1 MRAHRTDF
9 ISLVFALVFGVF
21 VTWWAV
27 AKIVDAK
34 LPAAGWFVAGGLIL
48 FGLLGLLGALRSA
61 RPEPGPA
68 SDPMGPAFDSTGPVF
83 DPTQPALEPTEPSR
97 DPAAAGVEPGIDDDQ
112 NETLRRDGDRP

>member
-9 ISLVFALVFGVF
+9 VSLAFALVFGVF
-21 VTWWAV
+21 VTWWAI
-27 AKIVDAK
+27 AKIVDVE

-68 SDPMGPAFDSTGPVF
+68 L
-83 DPTQPALEPTEPSR
+83 DPTAPALDPTAPALDPTEPPR
-97 DPAAAGVEPGIDDDQ
+97 EPTAAAVEPGIDDDPG
-112 NETLRRDGDRP
+112 EAVRRDGDRP